1 MLFVLHQLKQIAPNT
16 YFPTARATNEAWS
29 AHKLIR
35 GTTAWIPKDNVVM
48 KNVTPAYDTQVW
60 EESSICKG
68 LHEFPLSSER
78 HSITLSLFNWWTRK
92 SLILTQKNICW
103 EVGVGVEEEEQID
116 WGKKKKMAAWGEAV
130 RHRIAKET
138 KKLRRRRRKKKDEI
152 KNKNMTSKQKPKLKW
167 KRLERGREKREKK
180 AVNSLKAYPAGI
192 RLPSNLGE
200 TGLTNP
206 SHSSSLGIW
215 GTHSD
220 PHTGSSYWT

>member
-1 MLFVLHQLKQIAPNT
+1 MNT
-16 YFPTARATNEAWS
+16 
-29 AHKLIR
+29 
-35 GTTAWIPKDNVVM
+35 
-48 KNVTPAYDTQVW
+48 
-60 EESSICKG
+60 KG
-68 LHEFPLSSER
+68 QGCYEKCNPGLWGLRRILSSPPNGTL
-78 HSITLSLFNWWTRK
+78 SLSLFNWWTRK

-116 WGKKKKMAAWGEAV
+116 WKKKRKWQL
-130 RHRIAKET
+130 ET
-138 KKLRRRRRKKKDEI
+138 KKQRNYEEEGEKKDEI
-152 KNKNMTSKQKPKLKW
+152 KNKNMTCKQKPKLKW

-192 RLPSNLGE
+192 RPPSNLGE